1 MSLFLTFGIEVIQRN
16 GGEGKNE
23 QVIRLE
29 SSKCQHANS
38 LFQCLNVVGEFKKK
52 FFGVLNSSVTPGVV
66 TKILGCLFT
75 QGGQNEL
82 NLTELICKVR
92 NIQTGELF
100 VIGLQDDPTLF
111 LSSILEELDPH
122 GNLYYSSLHV
132 INYSFDVRLI
142 NH

>member
-1 MSLFLTFGIEVIQRN
+1 M
-16 GGEGKNE
+16 
-23 QVIRLE
+23 
-29 SSKCQHANS
+29 
-38 LFQCLNVVGEFKKK
+38 
-52 FFGVLNSSVTPGVV
+52 LNSSVTPGVV
-66 TKILGCLFT
+66 TKILGRLFT

-111 LSSILEELDPH
+111 LSSILEELDPR

-132 INYSFDVRLI
+132 INNLTLTIKIVLIGRWSFL
-142 NH
+142 

>member
-1 MSLFLTFGIEVIQRN
+1 M
-16 GGEGKNE
+16 
-23 QVIRLE
+23 
-29 SSKCQHANS
+29 
-38 LFQCLNVVGEFKKK
+38 GEFKKK
-52 FFGVLNSSVTPGVV
+52 IGVLNSSVTPGVV
-66 TKILGCLFT
+66 TKILGRLFT

-122 GNLYYSSLHV
+122 GNLYHSSLHV
-132 INYSFDVRLI
+132 INYSFNVR
-142 NH
+142 